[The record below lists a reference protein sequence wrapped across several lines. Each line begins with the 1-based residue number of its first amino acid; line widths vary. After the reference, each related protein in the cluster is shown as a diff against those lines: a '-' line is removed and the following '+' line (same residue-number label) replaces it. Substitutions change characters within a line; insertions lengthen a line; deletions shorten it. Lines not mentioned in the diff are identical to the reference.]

1 MKKGPYLPVGNAQK
15 GVWLNNF
22 NNKLTTA
29 LATKLG
35 VSTLEKGVLNDD
47 TQAYTYCLAQTLAS
61 KTYEHQCVTFQ
72 QSLKNP
78 PDGKVAIA
86 FPVLELDGE
95 IPKAVASGIFTRVSA
110 LVKKI
115 KLSVNCTDDIKQAL
129 GIVGAEMEAK
139 AAEDQSMPVLTGKMV
154 AGYAQLKY
162 TKAKNDGIRL
172 ESRRGAETAFSFLDK
187 INKPVYS
194 DKRPN
199 LVEGQA
205 EKREYRSWFFIGD
218 EVIGQVSAVITVLV
232 S

>member
-1 MKKGPYLPVGNAQK
+1 MKKGPYLPAGNAQK
-15 GVWLNNF
+15 GLWLNNF
-22 NNKLTTA
+22 NNKLTTT
-29 LATKLG
+29 LAAKLG
-35 VSTLEKGVLNDD
+35 VSIVEKGILNDD
-47 TQAYTYCLAQTLAS
+47 TQAYNFSLTQTLAS

-72 QSLKNP
+72 QLLKNP
-78 PDGKVAIA
+78 PNGTVAIA
-86 FPVLELDGE
+86 FPVLELDTE
-95 IPKAVASGIFTRVSA
+95 VAKAVPSGIFTRVSA

-139 AAEDQSMPVLTGKMV
+139 AAEDQSMPILTGKMV

-172 ESRRGAETAFSFLDK
+172 ESRRGTETNFTLVEK

-199 LVEGQA
+199 LVVGQA
-205 EKREYRSWFFIGD
+205 EKREYCAWFFIGD
-218 EVIGQVSAVITVLV
+218 EVVGQVSAVITVLV